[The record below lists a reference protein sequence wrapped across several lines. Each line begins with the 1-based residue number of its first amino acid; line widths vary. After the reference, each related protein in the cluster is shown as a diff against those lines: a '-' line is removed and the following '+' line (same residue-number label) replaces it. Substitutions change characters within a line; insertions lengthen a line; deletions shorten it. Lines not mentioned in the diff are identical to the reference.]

1 MGAMSVPFLAG
12 LDPGTR
18 DALLDELNY
27 LNTAE
32 LRRFCRR
39 HGIPSAV
46 HVRLPDGRLRRT
58 GSVDRKAVVVD
69 RVRRF
74 LLTGEVPGATVI
86 PASVVSEAP
95 LPEEPRATDR
105 LCFGC
110 YDKHHAG
117 LMAVLRGLTGGR
129 FRNGAVARLLCMEYW
144 TRGEAPT
151 LADYASAWLVA
162 DERGLGLE
170 RGDHPE
176 AAYLTDRA
184 RGRAGADWKRKR
196 AEIAARVLTVL
207 DRVPPPGP
215 L

>member
-1 MGAMSVPFLAG
+1 MGAMTVPFVAG
-12 LDPGTR
+12 LDPRARGT
-18 DALLDELNY
+18 LLDELNY

-32 LRRFCRR
+32 LRRFCQR

-46 HVRLPDGRLRRT
+46 HVSLPDGRLRRT
-58 GSVDRKAVVVD
+58 GSVDRKGVVLD
-69 RVRRF
+69 RVRSY

-86 PASVVSEAP
+86 PAWVVSETP
-95 LPEEPRATDR
+95 LPEEPLPTDR
-105 LCFGC
+105 LYFGC
-110 YDKHHAG
+110 YDKHHPG
-117 LMAVLRGLTGGR
+117 LMAVLRGLTGGK
-129 FRNGAVARLLCMEYW
+129 FRNGAVARLLCVKFW

-151 LADYASAWLVA
+151 LAEYASAWLVA
-162 DERGLGLE
+162 DERGLGVE

-184 RGRAGADWKRKR
+184 KGEAGADWKHRR

-207 DRVPPPGP
+207 DQVPPPGT